1 MMKKE
6 GAIISANVLVLS
18 SKGLRQHEK
27 NSYNGKKERNK
38 TKQDKQDT
46 AGIIETEGKDCTRGG
61 QPVTSCNGKA
71 DGFCRGIIEME

>member
-18 SKGLRQHEK
+18 SKGLRQHEQ
-27 NSYNGKKERNK
+27 NSYNGKKES
-38 TKQDKQDT
+38 KQDA
-46 AGIIETEGKDCTRGG
+46 AGIIETEGKDCKCGG